1 MKFSSS
7 TLLLPISKIKLIFS
21 ILWPFSWSII
31 STTCLVTLALCL
43 SPFSSGGSKKV
54 LPIRSLGTNV
64 GIGLDPDGFSSSL
77 DLMKTVGAFCSGE
90 EPSGSPSGDPE
101 EILSSEGSE
110 DAEPP
115 LHLVQ
120 AYGWE

>member
-1 MKFSSS
+1 M
-7 TLLLPISKIKLIFS
+7 
-21 ILWPFSWSII
+21 
-31 STTCLVTLALCL
+31 
-43 SPFSSGGSKKV
+43 
-54 LPIRSLGTNV
+54 RSLGSNV

-110 DAEPP
+110 DAETNRNMSKSM
-115 LHLVQ
+115 
-120 AYGWE
+120 GWTLQSSLLMLWMEKTRVNNRTKIDDDGNLLKTL